1 MQAAQ
6 PSRIDLIDSLRGFA
20 LLGLFLVHMVEL
32 FELYWAHPTP
42 SPVVDWVFG
51 LFAGKAFALFALCFG
66 LSFYIIMQRAAA
78 RGVAFGGRF
87 VWRLAILLGFG
98 LIHGLLYRGDIL
110 QVLAPL
116 GLALLLFD
124 KVQSIRTLF
133 LLALL
138 CFVQPPLIVR
148 FLAALQDVGWAIAS
162 PRFLTDPTLAVLTDG
177 TLAQTLR
184 ANLVDGQMVKWWFFI
199 ETGRLTQILGL
210 FLVGL
215 ALGRSGFFET
225 PQRYVT
231 ARRLVLA
238 ASLLLYAGLT
248 LWQAPLLAAAPAGG
262 GKAMGRQSLQW
273 ILESWAALSL
283 MTAQLVLFVE
293 LYEGFAGKVLRL
305 LAPAGRMTLT
315 LYLGQ
320 SLVFVPVF
328 YGFGLHQH
336 DRMSEGTALALG
348 LVAFALQLVFA
359 HLWFRRFHYGPCEW
373 LWRALTY
380 TTLDVPF
387 VRKTRPALAMG

>member
-1 MQAAQ
+1 MQAVQ

-78 RGVAFGGRF
+78 RGVAFSGRF

-98 LIHGLLYRGDIL
+98 LLHGVLYRGDIL

-116 GLALLLFD
+116 GLTLLLFD
-124 KVQSIRTLF
+124 RIRGARTLF
-133 LLALL
+133 LLALV
-138 CFVQPPLIVR
+138 CFVQPPLIAR
-148 FLAALQDVGWAIAS
+148 FLAALQRAGWAIAS
-162 PRFLTDPTLAVLTDG
+162 PRFLADPTMAVLTDG
-177 TLAQTLR
+177 TLVQTLG
-184 ANLVDGQMVKWWFFI
+184 ANLVNGQMIKWWLFI

-215 ALGRSGFFET
+215 ALGRSGFFEA
-225 PQRYVT
+225 PQRYII
-231 ARRLVLA
+231 ARRAVLV
-238 ASLLLYAGLT
+238 ASLLLFAALT

-283 MTAQLVLFVE
+283 MTAQIVLFVE
-293 LYEGFAGKVLRL
+293 LYEGGAGKVLGL

-336 DRMSEGTALALG
+336 DRMGAGTALALG
-348 LVAFALQLVFA
+348 VVAFGLQVAFA

-380 TTLDVPF
+380 LTLDVPF
-387 VRKTRPALAMG
+387 VRKSRPALATG

>member
-6 PSRIDLIDSLRGFA
+6 PSRIDLVDSLRGFA
-20 LLGLFLVHMVEL
+20 LFGLFTVHMVEL

-66 LSFYIIMQRAAA
+66 LSFHIIMQRAAA

-87 VWRLAILLGFG
+87 VWRLVILLAFG
-98 LIHGLLYRGDIL
+98 LVHGVLYRGDIL

-124 KVQSIRTLF
+124 KVRSIRTLF
-133 LLALL
+133 LLALV
-138 CFVQPPLIVR
+138 CFVQPPLIAR
-148 FLAALQDVGWAIAS
+148 FLAALQGAGWAIA
-162 PRFLTDPTLAVLTDG
+162 PPQFLADPTMAILTDG

-199 ETGRLTQILGL
+199 ETGRLVQILGL

-231 ARRLVLA
+231 ARRLTLV

-262 GKAMGRQSLQW
+262 GKAMGRQSLEW

-336 DRMSEGTALALG
+336 DRMSAGTALALG
-348 LVAFALQLVFA
+348 LVAFALQVVFA

-380 TTLDVPF
+380 LTLDVPF
-387 VRKTRPALAMG
+387 LRRRPPALATG